1 MKENFCFGP
10 CAFVAIRH
18 RDSDGCIIQE
28 KENMIPQIKKILF
41 ATDLSENS
49 AYAFYYAIHMAKRD
63 EAKIVILHAIEPL
76 PPMLITFEDFV
87 FKVAKDRIKTVKERL
102 QKFSQKVDA
111 RIGTSSVEFVSNTL
125 VRMGDPVEEILKAV
139 DEEGCDVIVL
149 GTHGKGFLEQTFLGS
164 VSSSVLLRTRKPVF
178 LVPLPSENI
187 TNDLI

>member
-1 MKENFCFGP
+1 
-10 CAFVAIRH
+10 
-18 RDSDGCIIQE
+18 
-28 KENMIPQIKKILF
+28 MIPQIKKILF

-49 AYAFYYAIHMAKRD
+49 TYAFYYAIHMAKRD

-111 RIGTSSVEFVSNTL
+111 RIGTSSVEFVSNIL
-125 VRMGDPVEEILKAV
+125 VRMGDPVEEILKAA